1 MCVSCIN
8 NFTSKTI
15 SLGLLYLGKGAHSIT
30 STPLST
36 KIYCWHILLT
46 CPAGKLHSNEEHI
59 PDDSAWSDLWCTSS
73 VCDHRWHTDMSFSLS
88 FSTHMIAHGLK
99 RRRRRKQNKQKN
111 DAISRAICLKR
122 FTHGATLS
130 IIYCAAGG
138 LFTAHML
145 LCYATNCHLLCVCVY
160 WCCACAMGSGKIFI
174 IKLMR
179 SKLVAA
185 DFSFI
190 AELNCV
196 CCKDQWINYRER
208 NDLPMTA
215 LIVFLDGRIWKRWM
229 RCWPNKKKKT
239 RLIRPLAVKFFQQ
252 PDISHI

>member
-1 MCVSCIN
+1 MQKQRIN
-8 NFTSKTI
+8 NSCNNSSSMGDNGDI
-15 SLGLLYLGKGAHSIT
+15 IRSGLE
-30 STPLST
+30 
-36 KIYCWHILLT
+36 

-59 PDDSAWSDLWCTSS
+59 PDDGAWSDLWCASS

-145 LCYATNCHLLCVCVY
+145 LCYATNCHILCVCVY
-160 WCCACAMGSGKIFI
+160 WCCARWEVGTSSSSSWWDRNWSRPICLSSQSSIVCVVKINESI
-174 IKLMR
+174 IERETTFPWLPW
-179 SKLVAA
+179 S
-185 DFSFI
+185 SF
-190 AELNCV
+190 
-196 CCKDQWINYRER
+196 
-208 NDLPMTA
+208 
-215 LIVFLDGRIWKRWM
+215 
-229 RCWPNKKKKT
+229 
-239 RLIRPLAVKFFQQ
+239 
-252 PDISHI
+252 